1 LTATEILYGIVF
13 QPLATLRYLSSSQP
27 LLMALTAF
35 IVTVLGNMLIKL
47 GINLHQGPGVP
58 LPQGYIGV
66 YLGLGLLFSLLALAA
81 AAAIYN
87 LLGELLYRQANGRG
101 ILTCLAFAFV
111 PGILSPP
118 LQYALTLLNLNNFNA
133 AISVLAFLWVV
144 ILQVIGIRES
154 LLIQSSQAFFLFI
167 LPGAV
172 FFILVLIAFLSL
184 ALLVSGMMI

>member
-167 LPGAV
+167 LPGFSKAAQS
-172 FFILVLIAFLSL
+172 IS
-184 ALLVSGMMI
+184 

>member
-1 LTATEILYGIVF
+1 MTATEILYGIVF

>member
-1 LTATEILYGIVF
+1 
-13 QPLATLRYLSSSQP
+13 
-27 LLMALTAF
+27 
-35 IVTVLGNMLIKL
+35 MLIKL

-133 AISVLAFLWVV
+133 AISVLAFVGCNTTSHR
-144 ILQVIGIRES
+144 IKES
-154 LLIQSSQAFFLFI
+154 LLIQAARPFLVYSA
-167 LPGAV
+167 GSV
-172 FFILVLIAFLSL
+172 FYSGTDCLF
-184 ALLVSGMMI
+184 VSGFIVGHDDLIIQLRVIR

>member
-154 LLIQSSQAFFLFI
+154 LLIQSSQAFFI
-167 LPGAV
+167 QMMVGGNMPN
-172 FFILVLIAFLSL
+172 S
-184 ALLVSGMMI
+184 SG

>member
-66 YLGLGLLFSLLALAA
+66 YLGLGLLFSLMALAA

>member
-184 ALLVSGMMI
+184 ALLVSGMIW